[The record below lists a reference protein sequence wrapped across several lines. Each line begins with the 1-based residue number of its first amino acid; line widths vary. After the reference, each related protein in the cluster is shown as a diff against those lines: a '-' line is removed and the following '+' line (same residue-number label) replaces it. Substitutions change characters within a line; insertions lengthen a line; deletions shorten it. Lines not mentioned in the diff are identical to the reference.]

1 LSATYRPHSRQRARA
16 QRKSP
21 AVPAAGDGIEQAIVI
36 APGVL
41 RQSDIFRMRFNLT

>member
-1 LSATYRPHSRQRARA
+1 MGI
-16 QRKSP
+16 KKK
-21 AVPAAGDGIEQAIVI
+21 VPPFLLDAMGIEQAIVI